1 MNNLDDY
8 QFKNIDEL
16 HMDMSGVEKSTRT
29 HLNNTLRD
37 WFKEHDGV
45 VWCSDTFIELFIFF
59 GMVCSRYGYKLEFKR
74 DGNVLNVR
82 VNLDET
88 L

>member
-16 HMDMSGVEKSTRT
+16 RVNMSVVEKSTRT
-29 HLNNTLRD
+29 HLNNSLRD
-37 WFKEHDGV
+37 WFKEHDGA

-59 GMVCSRYGYKLEFKR
+59 GMVCSRLGYKLEFKR
-74 DGNVLNVR
+74 EDNIMNVL

>member
-16 HMDMSGVEKSTRT
+16 RVNMSVVEKSTRT
-29 HLNNTLRD
+29 HINNTLSD

-59 GMVCSRYGYKLEFKR
+59 GMVCSRFGYKLEFKR
-74 DGNVLNVR
+74 EDNIMNVSV
-82 VNLDET
+82 VLDET
-88 L
+88 V

>member
-8 QFKNIDEL
+8 QFKNIDE
-16 HMDMSGVEKSTRT
+16 
-29 HLNNTLRD
+29 LRD

-74 DGNVLNVR
+74 NDNTMNVR
-82 VNLDET
+82 VVEDE
-88 L
+88 

>member
-16 HMDMSGVEKSTRT
+16 RVNMSVVEKSTRA
-29 HLNNTLRD
+29 HLNNSLRD
-37 WFKEHDGV
+37 WFKEHDGA

-59 GMVCSRYGYKLEFKR
+59 GMVCSRLGYKLEFKR
-74 DGNVLNVR
+74 EDNIMNVL